1 MEREN
6 KGRLFFFVNQ
16 SSKKPSFRS
25 DRYQFTVAMPN
36 LNYSV
41 PRNTGEDSKISTEK
55 IAMTLGVSSKT
66 IKRRIKKMNR
76 VNYIGRGS
84 NGYWEITE
92 KDV

>member
-1 MEREN
+1 
-6 KGRLFFFVNQ
+6 
-16 SSKKPSFRS
+16 
-25 DRYQFTVAMPN
+25 MPN

-41 PRNTGEDSKISTEK
+41 PRNTGEDILEIQIVNLIREDSKISTEK
-55 IAMTLGVSSKT
+55 ITMTLGVSSKT

>member
-1 MEREN
+1 
-6 KGRLFFFVNQ
+6 
-16 SSKKPSFRS
+16 
-25 DRYQFTVAMPN
+25 MPN

-41 PRNTGEDSKISTEK
+41 PRNTGEDILEIQIVNLIREDSKISTEK

>member
-1 MEREN
+1 
-6 KGRLFFFVNQ
+6 
-16 SSKKPSFRS
+16 
-25 DRYQFTVAMPN
+25 MPN